1 MIIIEPP
8 KGASIEEL
16 YEWAKHLCE
25 ILNMEDKNNGNKN
38 SERRG

>member
-25 ILNMEDKNNGNKN
+25 ILNMEVNNGNEN
-38 SERRG
+38 SERGR